1 MEWCTFDFI
10 RQKWEANNMASKTQQ
25 RQNEVFGIELPHEYI
40 VRLKTIGFHAF
51 LWSSIVVVLLPVF
64 WMILVSL
71 NQVAFDTFVTDPG
84 TWLQGASLEA
94 YERMMTNTNFPIWFR
109 NSVLV
114 TVSATALSIV
124 VCTFGA
130 YSIGRL
136 RFKGRRVVATFLLLT
151 QMFPLI
157 LVAVPLF
164 LIFRDIGLF
173 NTLYGLVIAYVA
185 FILPFAIWMLRGFY
199 ENLPESL
206 EEAAMIDGS
215 TRIGAVIRVIIPLSA
230 PAIATTAIFAW
241 IFAWNEF
248 VMALILINDSGKTT
262 LPPGLGSWIGQYS
275 LQWDL
280 MMAGA
285 LGATFPL
292 FVILFFLQK
301 YIVHGLAEGAVKT

>member
-1 MEWCTFDFI
+1 
-10 RQKWEANNMASKTQQ
+10 MAGKTQ
-25 RQNEVFGIELPHEYI
+25 RRSEVLGVEFPER
-40 VRLKTIGFHAF
+40 VVDWAKTIGFHAV
-51 LWSSIVVVLLPVF
+51 LWSSIFVVLLPVL
-64 WMILVSL
+64 WMIMVSL
-71 NQVAFDTFVTDPG
+71 NQTAFDTFMQNPG
-84 TWLQGASLEA
+84 EWLGGVSLDA
-94 YERMMTNTNFPIWFR
+94 YERVLFETDFVTWFR
-109 NSVLV
+109 NSVVV
-114 TVSATALSIV
+114 TVASTVLSIV

-136 RFKGRRVVATFLLLT
+136 NFRGRKTMATFLLLT

-164 LIFRDIGLF
+164 LIFRNLGLF
-173 NTLYGLVIAYVA
+173 NSLLGLTIAYVA
-185 FILPFAIWMLRGFY
+185 FVLPFSIWMLRGFY

-215 TRIGAVIRVIIPLSA
+215 TRVGAVLRVIVPLSA

-248 VMALILINDSGKTT
+248 VMALILINDSSKTT
-262 LPPGLGSWIGQYS
+262 LPPGLGSWVGQYS

-280 MMAGA
+280 LMAGA

-292 FVILFFLQK
+292 FIILFFLQK
-301 YIVHGLAEGAVKT
+301 YIINGLAEGAVKT

>member
-1 MEWCTFDFI
+1 
-10 RQKWEANNMASKTQQ
+10 MASRPRHTS
-25 RQNEVFGIELPHEYI
+25 NLFGIDVSPKVEKW
-40 VRLKTIGFHAF
+40 VKAVGFHAL
-51 LWSSIVVVLLPVF
+51 LWSLIFVVLLPVF
-64 WMILVSL
+64 WMFIVSL
-71 NQVAFDTFVTDPG
+71 NQVAFDTFIKNPG
-84 TWLQGASLEA
+84 AWLEGASLDA
-94 YERMMTNTNFPIWFR
+94 YRRMLNQTNFPTWFR
-109 NSVLV
+109 NSAIV
-114 TVSATALSIV
+114 TVASTVLSIL

-136 RFKGRRVVATFLLLT
+136 QFKGRKAVATFLLLT

-164 LIFRDIGLF
+164 LIFRNIGLF
-173 NTLYGLVIAYVA
+173 NSLLGLTIAYVA
-185 FILPFAIWMLRGFY
+185 FVLPFSIWMLRGFY

-215 TRIGAVIRVIIPLSA
+215 TRIGAVVRVVVPLSA

-248 VMALILINDSGKTT
+248 VMALILINDDAKTT
-262 LPPGLGSWIGQYS
+262 LPPGLGSWVGQYT

-285 LGATFPL
+285 LGATLPL

-301 YIVHGLAEGAVKT
+301 YIINGLAEGAVKT

>member
-1 MEWCTFDFI
+1 
-10 RQKWEANNMASKTQQ
+10 MASQNPNKKEVLGLELSSKTV
-25 RQNEVFGIELPHEYI
+25 EWG
-40 VRLKTIGFHAF
+40 KKIGFHSL
-51 LWSSIVVVLLPVF
+51 LWTSIFVVLLPVF
-64 WMILVSL
+64 WMIIVSL
-71 NQVAFDTFVTDPG
+71 NQVAFDSFVTNPG
-84 TWLQGASLEA
+84 GWLAGVSFDA
-94 YERMMTNTNFPIWFR
+94 YERVLFETDFPIWFK
-109 NSVLV
+109 NSVIV
-114 TVSATALSIV
+114 TVSSTALAIL

-136 RFKGRRVVATFLLLT
+136 NFKGRKAVATFLLIT

-164 LIFRDIGLF
+164 LIFRNIGLF
-173 NTLYGLVIAYVA
+173 NSLLGLTIAYVA
-185 FILPFAIWMLRGFY
+185 FVLPFSIWMLRGFY
-199 ENLPESL
+199 ENLPASL

-215 TRIGAVIRVIIPLSA
+215 TRFGAVLRVVIPIST

-262 LPPGLGSWIGQYS
+262 LPPGLGSWVGQYT

-285 LGATFPL
+285 LGATLPL
-292 FVILFFLQK
+292 FFILFFLQK
-301 YIVHGLAEGAVKT
+301 YIINGLAEGAVKT